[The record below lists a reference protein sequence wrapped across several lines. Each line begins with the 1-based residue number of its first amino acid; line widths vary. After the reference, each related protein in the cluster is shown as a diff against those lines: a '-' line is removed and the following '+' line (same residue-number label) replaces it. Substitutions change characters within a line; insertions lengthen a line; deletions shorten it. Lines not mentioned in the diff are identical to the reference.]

1 MQTGLADV
9 LALCMDARLRG
20 NDTVGE
26 QRMDE

>member
-9 LALCMDARLRG
+9 LALCMDSCMRG